1 MTQKTRR
8 SVLGAVGGSLALGGC
23 LSDAPGGDGTEPTTG
38 KPADAEPTTTETAT
52 ATDTTTG
59 DWIERAS
66 KSPDPDHAISLRNE
80 ASESRTLRVAVVRR
94 ATGETV
100 FETTE
105 RVSPGGEFTVYD
117 LRRANPDGVETFEV
131 CAELVGK
138 DGTETAGVVGNATA
152 TVGDSDGESVADAG
166 SDATTADSSRRD
178 CATID
183 TSECYGDAHA
193 TVGEDG
199 SLRIIYAIC

>member
-1 MTQKTRR
+1 MTQNTRR
-8 SVLGAVGGSLALGGC
+8 SVLAAVGGSLALGGC
-23 LSDAPGGDGTEPTTG
+23 LSDVPGGYG
-38 KPADAEPTTTETAT
+38 TETAT
-52 ATDTTTG
+52 ETGTTG

-66 KSPDPDHAISLRNE
+66 NSPDPDHAISLRNE
-80 ASESRTLRVAVVRR
+80 ASESRTLRVEIVRR

-100 FETTE
+100 FDTTE
-105 RVSPGGEFTVYD
+105 GVSPGGEVTVYD

-138 DGTETAGVVGNATA
+138 DGTGGVVGNATA

-166 SDATTADSSRRD
+166 SEATTTDSSRRD

-193 TVGEDG
+193 TVAEDG